1 VSLVF
6 ACRVMRS
13 PVVPA
18 SAKQQLSRAVQD
30 LLQQL
35 FTAVTQDRC
44 TQAPGWDRCGC
55 YLLLRALTRSQQFL
69 LDPGLP
75 VLPEAAVSTLKWVKQ
90 CLLGPSSTRQESMQ
104 QAAHLSAQ
112 DDKPFLLLTRLVLTA
127 TGAPAAV
134 AAAAAESDGAGYYA
148 AIASAVSAGA
158 IKGAAAPGS
167 GVRWSDTGP
176 GDAAA
181 AAAAAGGANGS
192 RHRGGDVADAAA
204 AAAAGSACVRDPELL
219 CELLDW
225 SGTKVK
231 LALQR
236 LLEPT
241 GGSPLQP
248 RTPSVNRFRWLLPHR
263 AVTCCS
269 HHALLAEL
277 GCLLTEV
284 CCAVLRCACCRH
296 QCC

>member
-1 VSLVF
+1 MR
-6 ACRVMRS
+6 RVVRS

-35 FTAVTQDRC
+35 FTTVTQDSC
-44 TQAPGWDRCGC
+44 SQQPGWDRCGC

-69 LDPGLP
+69 QDPGLP

-90 CLLGPSSTRQESMQ
+90 RVLGTSTRQDSLQ

-148 AIASAVSAGA
+148 AIASAVSAA
-158 IKGAAAPGS
+158 ATKGSAAPGS
-167 GVRWSDTGP
+167 GVRWSDAADTGGP
-176 GDAAA
+176 SEAAVA
-181 AAAAAGGANGS
+181 GAAGAANGS
-192 RHRGGDVADAAA
+192 RHRNDVADAA

-236 LLEPT
+236 LLEPA
-241 GGSPLQP
+241 GGVISTPLS
-248 RTPSVNRFRWLLPHR
+248 TPEP
-263 AVTCCS
+263 CI
-269 HHALLAEL
+269 
-277 GCLLTEV
+277 
-284 CCAVLRCACCRH
+284 
-296 QCC
+296 